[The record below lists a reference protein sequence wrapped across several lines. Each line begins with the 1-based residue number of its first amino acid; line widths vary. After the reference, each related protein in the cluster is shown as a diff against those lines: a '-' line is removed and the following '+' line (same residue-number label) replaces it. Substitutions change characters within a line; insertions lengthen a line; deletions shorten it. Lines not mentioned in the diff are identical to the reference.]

1 MRKMSETNQKPT
13 DEEIDRIDK
22 ILDQLDEL
30 RKQLPEDYQQD
41 YAYQILDEL
50 GVEEE

>member
-1 MRKMSETNQKPT
+1 MKQPIQKPT
-13 DEEIDRIDK
+13 DEEINRIDN
-22 ILDQLDEL
+22 ILDQLDVL

-50 GVEEE
+50 GIEEME